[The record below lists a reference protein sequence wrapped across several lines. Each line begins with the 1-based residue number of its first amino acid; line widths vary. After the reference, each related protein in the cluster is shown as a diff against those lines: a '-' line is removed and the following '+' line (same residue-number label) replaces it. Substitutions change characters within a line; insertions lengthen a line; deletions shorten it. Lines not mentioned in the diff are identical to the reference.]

1 MAHGRPHLSSTNT
14 SEQESAFINAFVLKE
29 RRERL
34 RTLIV
39 NPRRR
44 KQFVQELAHFKSL
57 DQRCI
62 RMLAPSSQNPKD
74 IATLLKQKGAPDI
87 CFLVSED
94 SSLDRKQLP
103 LLVALEDVV
112 GYGMGTLILCIPGR
126 LAYFED
132 EDQRCVLEK

>member
-1 MAHGRPHLSSTNT
+1 MNGPD
-14 SEQESAFINAFVLKE
+14 QEIAFIDAFVLKD

-34 RTLIV
+34 RSLVV

-44 KQFVQELAHFKSL
+44 KRFVQELAHFKWL

-62 RMLAPSSQNPKD
+62 RYLAPSAQNPED
-74 IATLLKQKGAPDI
+74 IAKVLRQKGAPDI

-94 SSLDRKQLP
+94 SVLDRKQLP
-103 LLVALEDVV
+103 LLTALEEVV
-112 GYGMGTLILCIPGR
+112 GHGKGTFISCIPGK

-132 EDQRCVLEK
+132 EDQRCVLER

>member
-1 MAHGRPHLSSTNT
+1 MNT
-14 SEQESAFINAFVLKE
+14 AVQEVAFIDSFVLKE

-34 RTLIV
+34 RCLVV

-44 KQFVQELAHFKSL
+44 KQFVQELAHFKWL
-57 DQRCI
+57 DQRHVKN
-62 RMLAPSSQNPKD
+62 LAPSAQNPGD
-74 IATLLKQKGAPDI
+74 IAKLLRQKGAPDM

-94 SSLDRKQLP
+94 PALDRKQLP
-103 LLVALEDVV
+103 LLAALEEVV
-112 GYGMGTLILCIPGR
+112 GQGMGTFISCIPGK